1 MTADIGSSANG
12 AAAGGAASGAAEKLP
27 AIGDVRSSLPG
38 REAVWTRLECERF
51 LYDEAALLDAWALDD
66 WYALFAVD
74 GKYVVPSTD
83 AIFGDPDWDLA
94 LINEDKEHLAGR
106 VQRLK
111 STWAHIENPHS
122 RTSRLISNVRVLADD
137 GQEIEVAAT
146 FVTYRSRPYQ
156 TTVYS
161 GASSYRLRRTPDGFR
176 IVEKVVRLVH
186 ETLRDS
192 GGVLSILL

>member
-1 MTADIGSSANG
+1 MSQQESDGADTG
-12 AAAGGAASGAAEKLP
+12 KLP
-27 AIGDVRSSLPG
+27 ATGDISPSLPG
-38 REAVWTRLECERF
+38 RDALLTRLECERF
-51 LYDEAALLDAWALDD
+51 LFDEAALLDAWVLDD
-66 WYALFAVD
+66 WFALFAED
-74 GKYVVPSTD
+74 GRYVVPATD
-83 AIFGDPDWDLA
+83 AIYGDPDWDLA
-94 LINEDKEHLAGR
+94 LVNEDKSHLAGR

-122 RTSRLISNVRVLADD
+122 RTQRLISNVRVLGDD
-137 GQEIEVAAT
+137 GAEVSVEAV

-161 GASSYRLRRTPDGFR
+161 GSLRYRLRRSGDQFQ
-176 IVEKVVRLVH
+176 IVSKVVALVH

>member
-1 MTADIGSSANG
+1 MSELDSE
-12 AAAGGAASGAAEKLP
+12 AGTLEKLP
-27 AIGDVRSSLPG
+27 VTGDVVQSLPG
-38 REAVWTRLECERF
+38 RDALWTRLECERF
-51 LYDEAALLDAWALDD
+51 LYDEAALLDTWALDD
-66 WYALFAVD
+66 WYALFAD
-74 GKYVVPSTD
+74 DATYVVPSTD
-83 AIFGDPDWDLA
+83 AICGDPDWDLA
-94 LINEDKEHLAGR
+94 LINDDKSHLAGR

-122 RTSRLISNVRVLADD
+122 RTSRLISNVRILADD
-137 GQEIEVAAT
+137 GQEVSVAAK

-161 GASSYRLRRTPDGFR
+161 GSVSYRLRRTGESFR
-176 IVEKVVRLVH
+176 IVSKVVRLVH